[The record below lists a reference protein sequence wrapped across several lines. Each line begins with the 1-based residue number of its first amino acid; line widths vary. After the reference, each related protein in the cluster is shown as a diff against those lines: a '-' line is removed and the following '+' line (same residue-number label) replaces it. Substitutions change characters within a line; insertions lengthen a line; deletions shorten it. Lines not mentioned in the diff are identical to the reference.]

1 MTATPDT
8 VTVPAGEY
16 RELRRLALI
25 GQAAETAAPTP
36 GHQVVAVGA
45 VLAGELERNLGIQL
59 GGTGPV
65 LIRCAVSGVR
75 HEPGNEWAKDDLTFM
90 GGLNWAANQTLFIVA
105 ADGLSAERIHTLWS
119 FINDGIERQQAG
131 H

>member
-1 MTATPDT
+1 M
-8 VTVPAGEY
+8 
-16 RELRRLALI
+16 
-25 GQAAETAAPTP
+25 
-36 GHQVVAVGA
+36 
-45 VLAGELERNLGIQL
+45 
-59 GGTGPV
+59 